1 MQLNDAVVW
10 VTGASSGIGKALV
23 KALADNGA
31 KVILSARKASSL
43 SAVVKEYDLDED
55 KTFIL
60 PLDLEQPGTF
70 PDRVQAAIAHWGRV
84 DVLVNNGGISQR
96 SLAKDTSME
105 VVKKMMDVNYIGTVA
120 LTMALLPHF
129 LERKSGYFVTVT
141 SLMGVFSAP
150 LRSSYC
156 GAKHALH
163 GYFDALR
170 AELYRDNIKVTLVCP
185 GYVQTNVSVNALT
198 GDGTPQKSMDEKTA
212 QGITA
217 GECAADI
224 IKAIE
229 KEKSEIYP
237 GKMETM
243 AVYLKRFFPA
253 ILERVVRTAKVT

>member
-1 MQLNDAVVW
+1 MGKLTENSDMQLNDAVVW

-105 VVKKMMDVNYIGTVA
+105 VVK
-120 LTMALLPHF
+120 
-129 LERKSGYFVTVT
+129 R
-141 SLMGVFSAP
+141 
-150 LRSSYC
+150 
-156 GAKHALH
+156 
-163 GYFDALR
+163 
-170 AELYRDNIKVTLVCP
+170 
-185 GYVQTNVSVNALT
+185 
-198 GDGTPQKSMDEKTA
+198 
-212 QGITA
+212 
-217 GECAADI
+217 
-224 IKAIE
+224 
-229 KEKSEIYP
+229 
-237 GKMETM
+237 
-243 AVYLKRFFPA
+243 
-253 ILERVVRTAKVT
+253 